1 MLTRSKNNVG
11 TWRRIA
17 HRSAAIM
24 AILAIGLV
32 TTTATAGS
40 QAAGPTFAAGQGNAS
55 SQAIKVN
62 PTIAS
67 LSLGITLGIS
77 LAGYQNEVAKAES
90 RGLDL
95 GIIGTILAAE
105 GCQNPG
111 ETEPGAPT
119 WPAEDQPQPLAVDS
133 REDGAAQG
141 KTGPERAQ
149 GIDLPLFTKTV
160 RATADP
166 LAEASTLTAPLG
178 QPGAVSVAGGRSD
191 AVTRTVDHKTRE
203 AIATAEIGSLDL
215 GGGVVRLGNL
225 KWSAVHH
232 SGADN
237 SKSGTFTIGS
247 VSIAGVPL
255 PIPSQDPSV
264 VFAAINPV
272 LATMGIELRAP
283 VVHEVNGAVV
293 VDPLTVAVVPSAT
306 RDQVAGTL
314 FNAIQPVRQALTDA
328 ILALDCGNDTYVTVL
343 DVAIGSVTGA
353 GSFSLELGG
362 AQAFTGEINQTSL
375 LKNLGGPSQI
385 PAIPDEIIPGT
396 PGVAGSVSSG
406 APAARVKGASASDDD
421 EVAAPIA
428 ASTDGS
434 RGGKLAALAA
444 GTLLLLAAVAEL
456 DRRKMRAAM
465 QTVQTS
471 PTTEA

>member
-1 MLTRSKNNVG
+1 M
-11 TWRRIA
+11 A

-24 AILAIGLV
+24 AIVAIGLL
-32 TTTATAGS
+32 TTTTTAGS
-40 QAAGPTFAAGQGNAS
+40 QSAAGTFTNGQANAS
-55 SQAIKVN
+55 SQAVKVN

-67 LSLGITLGIS
+67 LSLGITLGVS

-95 GIIGTILAAE
+95 GIIGTILAGE

-111 ETEPGAPT
+111 ETEPGDPT

-141 KTGPERAQ
+141 KSGPETAQ
-149 GIDLPLFTKTV
+149 GMEIPLFSKTV

-191 AVTRTVDHKTRE
+191 AITRTVDKKTRE

-225 KWSAVHH
+225 KWTATHH

-237 SKSGTFTIGS
+237 SKSGTFSIGS
-247 VSIAGVPL
+247 VSIAGAPL
-255 PIPSQDPSV
+255 PIPTQDPAA

-272 LATMGIELRAP
+272 LATMGIELRPP
-283 VVHEVNGAVV
+283 VTHEVNGAVV

-328 ILALDCGNDTYVTVL
+328 ILAQDCGNDTYVTIL
-343 DVAIGSVTGA
+343 DVAIGSFTGA

-362 AQAFTGEINQTSL
+362 AQAFTGDLVQSSL
-375 LKNLGGPSQI
+375 LKNPGGPAQI
-385 PAIPDEIIPGT
+385 PGTADEIIPGT
-396 PGVAGSVSSG
+396 PGSAGGLSTGTPG
-406 APAARVKGASASDDD
+406 ANVKGASASDDD
-421 EVAAPIA
+421 ELAAPIA
-428 ASTDGS
+428 ATSDGS
-434 RGGKLAALAA
+434 RGGKLAVLAA

-465 QTVQTS
+465 QTVPTS